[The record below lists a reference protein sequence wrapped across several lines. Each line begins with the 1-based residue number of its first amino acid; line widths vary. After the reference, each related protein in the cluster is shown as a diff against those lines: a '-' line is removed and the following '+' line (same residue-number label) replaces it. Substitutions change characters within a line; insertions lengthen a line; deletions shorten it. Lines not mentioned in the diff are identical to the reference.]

1 MGGASMPCS
10 PCSCTLLLSAVVDS
24 AGERD
29 LTQENESKADR
40 GRVVPA
46 VHVGSVCLL
55 ALLLVEQS
63 FLLLG

>member
-1 MGGASMPCS
+1 MPCS

-40 GRVVPA
+40 GCPSCTRGKCVPA
-46 VHVGSVCLL
+46 SPPVGRAELFVT
-55 ALLLVEQS
+55 
-63 FLLLG
+63 GIN